1 MDRIY
6 GYMTQHRE
14 LALESYAIKSTV
26 TKIMILVAS
35 LVVVSKGVGGYK
47 AEEMMRV
54 MLQPR
59 IVVHELQL
67 IL

>member
-35 LVVVSKGVGGYK
+35 LVVVSKGVGGYQ

-54 MLQPR
+54 T
-59 IVVHELQL
+59 
-67 IL
+67 